1 MPARLRDFYED
12 REGTEFNPMEEPID
26 IFPSPMIDPS
36 QLRAGELVVPIKMVF
51 GDLQSRRFIEGQQG
65 WKIDY
70 EGNAEFNNVTVRG
83 VIESTSGEIAGFII
97 DGNEIKKNN
106 FVLDSSGTMVL
117 GSSNDV
123 VALSSVDAT
132 YRMWVGHA
140 AAGSAPFSITKDG
153 VMKATDGDFAGSVTV
168 GGDDNVKIDGTNDRI
183 LISDGTNDRVL
194 IGKF

>member
-123 VALSSVDAT
+123 VSLSSVDAT